1 VARKFDAVNE
11 QVVLVSML
19 QDPGLLGVGLGTLS
33 PEDFVGER
41 HKVVFAGIRGSVER
55 GFDVSPKNV
64 ALFCGSSEFGGLE
77 YLEGLWNLGGAAA
90 NPKEFAF
97 HMDALRKDAV
107 RFKMAR
113 QVREF
118 SEMMMD
124 KTRSFEECERAMV
137 QASSEMTVA
146 GASSSAPGRSE
157 LMEEWLREFEALR
170 SGERSVFRSTG
181 IEALDS
187 VSTEGFAAGSFT
199 VLAGRPRMGKSVLM
213 TDLVRRALIPA
224 DRQRVLVI
232 PFEKGKKYFVNMLVA
247 SLSKVDLDVII
258 KYPDEMT
265 EQEDAAVRKAAE
277 WVKRRMEEGDLS
289 ILDSPVIKMLQD
301 EKWNNRKAMDEIE
314 RIVASGKYG
323 LVFFDLFERVLAS
336 NLDAQ
341 QIALALIRA
350 QMMCPKYG
358 LHLVITQQLRRSAED
373 LKRPG
378 KRRPTLLDLKNSGG
392 YEEIPDQI
400 LLIHR
405 EKVFKPLL
413 AKDEVELRLAKQK
426 LGEDGMTIVGE
437 FRPAICRITNDRVMR
452 PGDAVGKGLFTEKEG
467 EGDDS

>member
-1 VARKFDAVNE
+1 VARKFDAINE

-33 PEDFVGER
+33 VEDFVGER
-41 HKVVFAGIRGSVER
+41 HKAVFSGIRGAVER
-55 GFDVSPKNV
+55 GFEVSPKNV
-64 ALFCGSSEFGGLE
+64 ALFCGGQEFGGLE
-77 YLEGLWNLGGAAA
+77 YLEGLCKMSGAAA
-90 NPKEFAF
+90 NSKEFAF
-97 HMDALRKDAV
+97 HLDALRKDAV
-107 RFKMAR
+107 RFRVAR

-118 SEMMMD
+118 GEMMMD
-124 KTRSFEECERAMV
+124 KTRSFEECERAMA
-137 QASSEMTVA
+137 QAASELAVA

-157 LMEEWLREFEALR
+157 LMEEWLEEFEALR
-170 SGERSVFRSTG
+170 AGKRAVFRSTG
-181 IEALDS
+181 VEALDS
-187 VSTEGFAAGSFT
+187 VLTEGFAKGSFT
-199 VLAGRPRMGKSVLM
+199 VLAGRPRMGKSVVL
-213 TDLVRRALIPA
+213 TDLVRRSLIPA
-224 DRQRVLVI
+224 ERPRVLVI
-232 PFEKGKKYFVNMLVA
+232 PFEKGKKYFINMLVA

-265 EQEDAAVRKAAE
+265 EQEEAAVRKAAE
-277 WVKRRMEEGDLS
+277 WIRRRMEEGDLTV
-289 ILDSPVIKMLQD
+289 LDSPVMKMLQD

-314 RIVASGKYG
+314 RIVAGGKYD

-373 LKRPG
+373 LKGPG
-378 KRRPTLLDLKNSGG
+378 KRRPSLLDLKNSGG

-413 AKDEVELRLAKQK
+413 AKDEVELKLAKQK
-426 LGEDGMTIVGE
+426 LGEDGLTIVGE
-437 FRPAICRITNDRVMR
+437 FRPAICRITNDRVMK

-467 EGDDS
+467 DADD